1 MNAIRAELND
11 NPQVVKDIARALI
24 EAASQ
29 STRAGVE
36 AASKVM
42 DRVDG
47 PVARTL
53 DEDTIA
59 ALRPHVAIIA
69 GALPNAIRPELPRG
83 TVDDGQVEGS

>member
-1 MNAIRAELND
+1 MAALRQQLDDDPERVQAIA
-11 NPQVVKDIARALI
+11 AALI
-24 EAASQ
+24 EAASK